1 MTIAAC
7 SAFCMQIRVYITIS
21 LWGLITVSGPSLNLL
36 RQQTLTIQAYKF
48 TKTHTVHEHIH
59 THLPGGRAEAVWA
72 CFSHSDWTVLTW
84 GCRNKYITT
93 TFKIA
98 VGSTI
103 HHTRKGTTSSYR
115 RSTKHTECQTT
126 YSSAWERKQV
136 GQKSSQI
143 SNYEGNGVIC
153 SLISGQVVVPAL
165 INSSE

>member
-36 RQQTLTIQAYKF
+36 RQHIDFNNSSIQVHKNTYCIWTHTHTLTRGQSWSRMSVFFALWLDCSFK
-48 TKTHTVHEHIH
+48 
-59 THLPGGRAEAVWA
+59 
-72 CFSHSDWTVLTW
+72 
-84 GCRNKYITT
+84 T

-103 HHTRKGTTSSYR
+103 HHTRKGTTSSHR

-136 GQKSSQI
+136 SQKSSQI